1 MTVELWY
8 GEKPKHPSEQNV
20 LIELFQFLEPREE
33 HFVLLTNFHAGASKE
48 IDLVVLKE
56 NAVFLAELKHYWD
69 KLVGGKEGKWKFIRP
84 NGTARDIPRNPYKQV
99 RDNSFSWQK
108 WCERR
113 RDELSAGIARSCP
126 VDYSRM
132 FCYIVIYPD
141 LHPDSQLDIGDHPVQ
156 AVGLQKF
163 LIALPI
169 MSSQEVGLSRQEM
182 QRIATLLQLTRWHIL
197 PPKKED
203 ITVELVD
210 DWQPPPVRMLVA
222 RGHDFSESV
231 LYLEKELIRVGRDED
246 SDLVINDQSVSRH
259 HAEIR
264 YRDNRYIVRDLES
277 LNGTFVSYSGDPHL
291 ERRVETD
298 NALKNGSIVRFG
310 QASYT
315 LLINE

>member
-8 GEKPKHPSEQNV
+8 GKKPKYPGEQNV
-20 LIELFQFLEPREE
+20 LIELFQFLEPKEE
-33 HFVLLTNFHAGASKE
+33 HYMLLTNFHAGASNE

-84 NGTARDIPRNPYKQV
+84 NGTSREFRNPYKQV

-108 WCERR
+108 WCERH
-113 RDELSAGIARSCP
+113 RDELSAGIARSWP

-182 QRIATLLQLTRWHIL
+182 QRVATLLKLTRWHIM
-197 PPKKED
+197 PPEKED
-203 ITVELVD
+203 ATVKLKD

-222 RGHDFSESV
+222 RGHDFSEPV
-231 LYLEKELIRVGRDED
+231 LYLEKGLIRVGRDED

-291 ERRVETD
+291 ERRVETE

-315 LLINE
+315 LLLNE